1 MKKEYAKKIFSFIFL
16 FIFFTKMVISIA
28 PLIANHIDNR
38 IVNAVIM
45 QLEIETHSTKG
56 SDQAKDTL
64 TKAEWLSGFYKFN
77 LCRPHSIIAINKY
90 IAMQDYKIQAF
101 YPTVPTPPPNC

>member
-1 MKKEYAKKIFSFIFL
+1 MKKEFARKLFSFVFL

-45 QLEIETHSTKG
+45 QLEIETNSSPGT
-56 SDQAKDTL
+56 DQAKDTL

-77 LCRPHSIIAINKY
+77 LCRPVTAVAINKY
-90 IAMQDYKIQAF
+90 IAMQGYHIQAF
-101 YPTVPTPPPNC
+101 YPRVPTPPPNC